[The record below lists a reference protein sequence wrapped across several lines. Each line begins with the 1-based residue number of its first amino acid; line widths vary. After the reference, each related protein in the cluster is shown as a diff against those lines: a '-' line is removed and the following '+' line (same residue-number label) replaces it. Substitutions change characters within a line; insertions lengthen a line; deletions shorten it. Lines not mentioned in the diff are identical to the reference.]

1 MARYCRHCG
10 ERGHNKRTCPHI
22 TADYENDFFGY
33 KEHGEDYFEL
43 YGKPNDYYTSR
54 REHYRELVIQRSGID
69 PETGEQVSKELQ
81 KALARKKMK
90 CSYCQQRGHTRRTCR
105 YLKEDIQVKRRAL
118 SKFRQKAQETLTQAR
133 INLGTLVVL
142 TAKDYDTDRRE
153 WTDSTHT
160 YMITSF
166 DWDNTAYTDNIGAAA
181 FICAEPVGSI
191 KSEPPH
197 YTRHGKRH
205 LSINCL
211 CKTDEFS
218 RYGIVGIYT
227 CSKGVEAPQ
236 NWLDAGDHPSMSFRT
251 LKDDCFPVGVS
262 RGANYE
268 ICAYKDPDHPFY
280 QARKE
285 LGLSMAMEY

>member
-1 MARYCRHCG
+1 VARYCRHCG

-43 YGKPNDYYTSR
+43 YGKPNDYYTGR

-118 SKFRQKAQETLTQAR
+118 SKFRQKTQEMFTQTR
-133 INLGTLVVL
+133 INLGTLIVL
-142 TAKDYDTDRRE
+142 KDKDYNPDTRD
-153 WTDSTHT
+153 WVDVTHT
-160 YMITSF
+160 YMVTAF
-166 DWDNTAYTDNIGAAA
+166 DWEKTSYTNNVGAAC
-181 FICAEPVGSI
+181 FIRAEPIGTINSL
-191 KSEPPH
+191 PPH

-205 LSINCL
+205 LSLNQL
-211 CKTDEFS
+211 CESESFS
-218 RYGIVGIYT
+218 RYAIVEVHT
-227 CSKGVEAPQ
+227 CSKGVKAPQ
-236 NWLDAGDHPSMSFRT
+236 NWLDGGDHPSNSTRT
-251 LKDDCFPVGVS
+251 LKDDCFPVGQIRATS
-262 RGANYE
+262 YE
-268 ICAYKDPDHPFY
+268 IYAYRDPDHPLY

-285 LGLSMAMEY
+285 LGLCMVMEY